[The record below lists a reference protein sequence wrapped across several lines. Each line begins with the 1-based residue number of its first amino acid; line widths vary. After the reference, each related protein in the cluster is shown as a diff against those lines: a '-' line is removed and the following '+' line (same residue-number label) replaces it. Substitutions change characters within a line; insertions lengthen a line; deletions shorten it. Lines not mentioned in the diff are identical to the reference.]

1 MKKIF
6 ALLLALAVM
15 FSLAACGKEKAPDKE
30 PENPNA
36 AYAGKY
42 EGLHAKFVGD
52 ENWADDEDPFSLTL
66 NADGTGIHARDG
78 MEFKVT
84 WALDGENFTMNETFI
99 GDPIVYTGTL
109 KDGELHLYNN
119 TPENPLTY
127 EYYYKFVG

>member
-1 MKKIF
+1 M
-6 ALLLALAVM
+6 
-15 FSLAACGKEKAPDKE
+15 
-30 PENPNA
+30 
-36 AYAGKY
+36 
-42 EGLHAKFVGD
+42 GD
-52 ENWADDEDPFSLTL
+52 ENWADDEDSFSLTL

-84 WALDGENFTMNETFI
+84 RALDGENFTMNEMFI

-109 KDGELHLYNN
+109 KDGELHPYNN